1 MERWCAA
8 CLKNWRMLY
17 HSNHHTALGFAR
29 RAGMECWCAACL
41 KKWCMLYHSKHHPAL
56 GFARRAGKECWCAT
70 CLKKWCMLYHSKH
83 HPALGFA
90 RRAGKECWCAACLEN
105 NACSITQ
112 NTTPPLVLQG
122 EQARSVGV
130 LLAWR
135 ITHALSLRTPHRPW
149 FCKESRQGVLV
160 CCCCCCLR
168 LRRLHHMI
176 MRGCRQWTPAP
187 STDAITY
194 IHAGGLTHYSVHTR
208 THTLT
213 HYIDNICAP
222 ITHTH

>member
-1 MERWCAA
+1 
-8 CLKNWRMLY
+8 
-17 HSNHHTALGFAR
+17 
-29 RAGMECWCAACL
+29 
-41 KKWCMLYHSKHHPAL
+41 
-56 GFARRAGKECWCAT
+56 
-70 CLKKWCMLYHSKH
+70 
-83 HPALGFA
+83 
-90 RRAGKECWCAACLEN
+90 
-105 NACSITQ
+105 
-112 NTTPPLVLQG
+112 
-122 EQARSVGV
+122 V

-160 CCCCCCLR
+160 CCLLDEVVHALSLKSPHRLCCYKESRQGVLVCCLLGEVVHALSLRTPHRPWFRKKSRQGALACCCCCCLR